1 MAEILAGRKQM
12 NDLERRIFD
21 PEIALNGLRDGTLN
35 RFLRAY
41 DPFQEIFREGDPGDV
56 MYVVQDGLVDIRKE
70 ARDNTIQL
78 TTLGKGELFGE
89 VALVDH
95 SPRTASAIA
104 GAQGAMV
111 LAIDRA
117 HFVYLVSQQPAFAL
131 LVLEVM
137 ASRLRFNHDTQGAP
151 E

>member
-1 MAEILAGRKQM
+1 MNETASGEAEQ
-12 NDLERRIFD
+12 
-21 PEIALNGLRDGTLN
+21 GLRDRAST

-41 DPFQEIFREGDPGDV
+41 EPLQHIFSEGEPGDV
-56 MYVVQDGLVDIRKE
+56 MYVVHDGLVDIRKE
-70 ARDNTIQL
+70 GADNSFRL

-89 VALVDH
+89 VALVDR

-137 ASRLRFNHDTQGAP
+137 ASRLRFNHGKQDTVK
-151 E
+151 

>member
-1 MAEILAGRKQM
+1 
-12 NDLERRIFD
+12 
-21 PEIALNGLRDGTLN
+21 
-35 RFLRAY
+35 
-41 DPFQEIFREGDPGDV
+41 

-104 GAQGAMV
+104 GAQGTMV

>member
-1 MAEILAGRKQM
+1 M
-12 NDLERRIFD
+12 ND
-21 PEIALNGLRDGTLN
+21 PAPQMIAPGPALIESPDRTLS

-41 DPFQEIFREGDPGDV
+41 DPLQTIFREGDPGDV
-56 MYVVQDGLVDIRKE
+56 MYVVEDGAVTIRKE
-70 ARDNTIQL
+70 DTKDPIQL
-78 TTLGKGELFGE
+78 TTLGKGEFFGE

-104 GAQGAMV
+104 GAQGAKV

-131 LVLEVM
+131 VVLEVM
-137 ASRLRFNHDTQGAP
+137 ASRLRFNSHH
-151 E
+151 

>member
-1 MAEILAGRKQM
+1 M
-12 NDLERRIFD
+12 NE
-21 PEIALNGLRDGTLN
+21 LRDAALS

-41 DPFQEIFREGDPGDV
+41 DPAQQIFGEGDPGDV
-56 MYVVQDGLVDIRKE
+56 MYVVQDGQVDIRK
-70 ARDNTIQL
+70 AGADNAIQL

-104 GAQGAMV
+104 GAQGALV
-111 LAIDRA
+111 LAVDRA

-137 ASRLRFNHDTQGAP
+137 ASRLRFNHDKRDTP
-151 E
+151 K

>member
-1 MAEILAGRKQM
+1 M
-12 NDLERRIFD
+12 NDPVDRGPGL
-21 PEIALNGLRDGTLN
+21 GLREGILI
-35 RFLRAY
+35 RFLRVY
-41 DPFQEIFREGDPGDV
+41 DPLQHIFREGDPGDV
-56 MYVVQDGLVDIRKE
+56 MYVVHEGLVDIRKE
-70 ARDNTIQL
+70 GTEDSARL

-89 VALVDH
+89 VALVDR
-95 SPRTASAIA
+95 SPRTASAVA

-137 ASRLRFNHDTQGAP
+137 ASRLRFNHGKQDTVT
-151 E
+151 

>member
-1 MAEILAGRKQM
+1 M
-12 NDLERRIFD
+12 NDPASRIFD
-21 PEIALNGLRDGTLN
+21 PGIALSGLRDGTLS

-41 DPFQEIFREGDPGDV
+41 DPFQHIFREGDPGDV
-56 MYVVQDGLVDIRKE
+56 MYVVRHGLVDIRKKG
-70 ARDNTIQL
+70 ADSSVQL

-89 VALVDH
+89 VALVDR

-104 GAQGAMV
+104 GAQGAML

-137 ASRLRFNHDTQGAP
+137 ASRLRSNNGKLDILR
-151 E
+151 